1 MQEVLPIMVFQTDF
15 TYKEGAVAAMYGA
28 VRSVSRDVEIVTAT
42 HEIPQY
48 DIWSA
53 SYRLQQYVQ
62 FWPKEQFL
70 SVLLIMELEPVERHV
85 ALTNDGYYIVTR

>member
-62 FWPKEQFL
+62 FWPKGTVFV
-70 SVLLIMELEPVERHV
+70 SVVDPGVERHV
-85 ALTNDGYYIVTR
+85 WH